1 MTSDLAALERAD
13 FDWVRTLD
21 SVWSDAEAV
30 AGGPNEATVAQ
41 IAADLFRTAKDLG
54 SRPGGRVM
62 VGPPGVGKTHMV
74 GRLRREVWA
83 KGGWFVLLD
92 VLGLQDFWR
101 TAALSFITALLHE
114 MSDGRR
120 QLEAVLAGV
129 ARRFNIEEQ
138 VETAFALPDLDP
150 VKLVEVFQRVLPMV
164 DRSKAMEHG
173 DVFRAMCFLRSQD
186 FMAASLAHAWLQGYD
201 ADPERR
207 MKLGFFRPPPDS
219 ARIVAGISW
228 IMGIAG
234 PTLVALDQID
244 GVVDASRL
252 PGEDG
257 QDGPGLAEVLAAGI
271 VELHDVR
278 HRGMTVL
285 ACLEESWNR
294 LRLKGSKAFEQR
306 LTPPAP
312 IQLIGMNDRTAA
324 AGLVAR
330 RIAPAYAEVGLVPSY
345 PTWPFPRPVIDA
357 AAATGIMPRL
367 LLMRC
372 DAFRRDC
379 LARGKVVECPS
390 LLGDTQ
396 TSPPPPI
403 DSEGFNLEAAKHRAE
418 IPDASAVEDAP
429 LGRLLRDAFDLYALE
444 TPPREDTDVASKG
457 DPEQRIPPLHGRL
470 TFTYH
475 TENDRERHVCYRALP
490 QTNAIAF
497 GARLRAAL
505 TSSGISAKIA
515 GRDLVLARRG
525 PIPGGPKTRE
535 LFDRFTK
542 AGGIVIDPLDGDL
555 RTFAALR
562 DMRASAEAHGQRDAF
577 EAWLRKEQPLRATA
591 FFKAAVPGEEPVSP
605 PPHSGPADEARPE
618 KPRAETPTPE
628 APRPQPSSGPR
639 AADPPPAEAA
649 PEPAKAPPTPP
660 RSPDDLV
667 PVGRFGD
674 GAAAAV
680 RVDLLPRHTAVLA
693 GSGSGKTVLLRRL
706 IEEAALLGVP
716 SVVVDPN
723 NDLSRLGDPWPARPA
738 AFTAEDDAKAAAYA
752 RSVEVVVW
760 TPGARAG
767 NPLFLSVLPDF
778 AAVKDDPDERDA
790 AVEMAGEA
798 LGPLAGARNQTQRGV
813 LYGALRAFARRGGG
827 DLEAFTALLADL
839 PEDASRIGG
848 APKLAAGLA
857 DGLRSAV
864 ETNPLLRVDGPV
876 LDPAALFAGPD
887 PARTRVSVINLAALG
902 SDAAREDFVNRLQM
916 ALFGW
921 IKRNPSERG
930 RLYAVDEAQTFLPA
944 AGRVVASSASG
955 RKLAAQARKYG
966 LGLVVATQAPKGIDT
981 QIVSNCTTQFFG
993 RQSSPAT
1000 ISGAAEMMAA
1010 KGGAASDI
1018 GKLSRGEFYFATEGM
1033 GRPRK
1038 VATPLCLTH
1047 HPANP
1052 PSPDEVAARAR
1063 AARDAADPARRS

>member
-1 MTSDLAALERAD
+1 MSTALEALERAD
-13 FDWVRTLD
+13 FDWTRTLD
-21 SVWSDAEAV
+21 SVWSDADPT
-30 AGGPNEATVAQ
+30 AGGPNEVVISTVAN
-41 IAADLFRTAKDLG
+41 DLFKETKDL
-54 SRPGGRVM
+54 SAHPLGRVL
-62 VGPPGVGKTHMV
+62 VGQAGIGKTHLV

-101 TAALSFITALLHE
+101 TTALSFVTALLHD

-120 QLEAVLAGV
+120 QLEAILAGV

-164 DRSKAMEHG
+164 DRGKAMEHV

-186 FMAASLAHAWLQGYD
+186 FMASSLAHAWLQGYD
-201 ADPERR
+201 ADAERR
-207 MKLGFFRPPPDS
+207 TKLGFFRPPPDP
-219 ARIVAGISW
+219 ARIVAGLSW
-228 IMGIAG
+228 IMSIAG

-244 GVVDASRL
+244 GVIDASRL
-252 PGEDG
+252 PGDDG
-257 QDGPGLAEVLAAGI
+257 LDGPGLAEVLAAGL
-271 VELHDVR
+271 VEMHDVR
-278 HRGMTVL
+278 HRGMTVITCLSSSWERMQARSIKPL
-285 ACLEESWNR
+285 AGRFRNAAVLS
-294 LRLKGSKAFEQR
+294 
-306 LTPPAP
+306 
-312 IQLIGMNDRTAA
+312 GMNDANAA
-324 AGLVAR
+324 AGLISAR
-330 RIAPAYAEVGLVPSY
+330 LASAYAEVGFAPPY
-345 PTWPFPRPVIDA
+345 PYWPFTRSAIEA
-357 AAATGIMPRL
+357 AAAGRVMPRT

-379 LARGKVVECPS
+379 LARGEVAECRDLAGERIQISEPPS
-390 LLGDTQ
+390 DGGEFD
-396 TSPPPPI
+396 
-403 DSEGFNLEAAKHRAE
+403 LEAARRRAE
-418 IPDASAVEDAP
+418 VPDASAVEDAP
-429 LGRLLRDAFDLYALE
+429 LGRVLRDAFDLYALE
-444 TPPREDTDVASKG
+444 TPHDENTDVASRG
-457 DPEQRIPPLHGRL
+457 EPEQRIPPLHGRL

-475 TENDRERHVCYRALP
+475 AENDRERHVCYRGLP

-505 TSSGISAKIA
+505 TSSGIEAKLP
-515 GRDLVLARRG
+515 GRNLVLARRG
-525 PIPGGPKTRE
+525 EIPSGPKTRD
-535 LFDRFTK
+535 LFARFSK
-542 AGGIVIDPLDGDL
+542 AGGIVIDPSDDDL
-555 RTFAALR
+555 KTFVALS
-562 DMRASAEAHGQRDAF
+562 DMRRSAEARGKRDAF
-577 EAWLRKEQPLRATA
+577 EVWLRKKKPLRATA
-591 FFKAAVPGEEPVSP
+591 LFKAAGLGEEPASSP
-605 PPHSGPADEARPE
+605 SGSGPADGSKPE
-618 KPRAETPTPE
+618 KPEPETWKPE
-628 APRPQPSSGPR
+628 APPPASRPQPPSNPR
-639 AADPPPAEAA
+639 AADPPPAEMAPGPAEAA
-649 PEPAKAPPTPP
+649 PTPP
-660 RSPDDLV
+660 RSPDDAV

-674 GAAAAV
+674 GAPAAV
-680 RVDLLPRHTAVLA
+680 RVDLLPRHTAILA

-738 AFTAEDDAKAAAYA
+738 TFTAEDDTKAAAYA
-752 RSVEVVVW
+752 RNVEVVVW

-778 AAVKDDPDERDA
+778 SAVRDDPDERDA
-790 AVEMAGEA
+790 AVEMAAEA
-798 LGPLAGARNQTQRGV
+798 LGPLSGAKNQNQRGV

-827 DLEAFTALLADL
+827 DLTAFIALLADL
-839 PEDASRIGG
+839 PEDASQIGA

-864 ETNPLLRVDGPV
+864 ETNPLLRVEGPV
-876 LDPAALFAGPD
+876 LDPATLFAGPD

-921 IKRNPSERG
+921 IKRHPSERG

-944 AGRVVASSASG
+944 AGRIVASSASG

-1000 ISGAAEMMAA
+1000 IAGAAEMMAA

-1018 GKLSRGEFYFATEGM
+1018 GKLVRGEFYFATEGM
-1033 GRPRK
+1033 GRPRR
-1038 VATPLCLTH
+1038 VSTPLCITH

-1052 PSPDEVAARAR
+1052 PSPDEVVAR
-1063 AARDAADPARRS
+1063 AARTRAP

>member
-1 MTSDLAALERAD
+1 MQTELAALERAD

-21 SVWSDAEAV
+21 SVWSDTEPT
-30 AGGPNEATVAQ
+30 AGGPNEPIAAQ
-41 IAADLFRTAKDLG
+41 IAADLVKGAKDLG
-54 SRPGGRVM
+54 SHPNGRVLI
-62 VGPPGVGKTHMV
+62 GQAGVGKTHLV

-83 KGGWFVLLD
+83 RGGWFVLLD

-101 TAALSFITALLHE
+101 TAALSFVTALLHD

-138 VETAFALPDLDP
+138 VEAAFALPDLDP

-164 DRSKAMEHG
+164 DRAKAMEHG

-186 FMAASLAHAWLQGYD
+186 FTAASLAHAWLQGYD

-207 MKLGFFRPPPDS
+207 TKLGFFRPPPEP
-219 ARIVAGISW
+219 ARIVAGLSW

-244 GVVDASRL
+244 GVIDASRL
-252 PGEDG
+252 PDEDG
-257 QDGPGLAEVLAAGI
+257 PDGAGLAEVLAAGL
-271 VELHDVR
+271 VELNDVR

-285 ACLEESWNR
+285 ACLEGSWE
-294 LRLKGSKAFEQR
+294 RLKARSTNAFVHR
-306 LTPPAP
+306 FTPPAP
-312 IQLIGMNDRTAA
+312 VVLRGMNDRKAA
-324 AGLVAR
+324 AGLVAGR
-330 RIAPAYAEVGLVPSY
+330 LAPAFDGAGFAPPY
-345 PTWPFPRPVIDA
+345 PTWPFSRSAIDA
-357 AAATGIMPRL
+357 AAAIGIMPRL

-379 LARGKVVECPS
+379 IAKGVVTECND
-390 LLGDTQ
+390 LVGE
-396 TSPPPPI
+396 PPPPPVPAI
-403 DSEGFNLEAAKHRAE
+403 ESDDFNVAAARHRAE
-418 IPDASAVEDAP
+418 IPDAAAVEDAP
-429 LGRLLRDAFDLYALE
+429 LGRLLRDAFDLYAME
-444 TPPREDTDVASKG
+444 TPPRDDTDVASKG

-475 TENDRERHVCYRALP
+475 AENDRERHVCYRGLP

-505 TSSGISAKIA
+505 TSSGISSQIA

-525 PIPGGPKTRE
+525 GIPGGPKTRD

-542 AGGIVIDPLDGDL
+542 AGGIVVDPSDDDL

-562 DMRASAEAHGQRDAF
+562 DMRASAEAHGRRDAF
-577 EAWLRKEQPLRATA
+577 EAWLREKKPLRATA
-591 FFKAAVPGEEPVSP
+591 FFRAAGLGEGPDAP
-605 PPHSGPADEARPE
+605 PPGPTNRPDPEPEAAKPARRPA
-618 KPRAETPTPE
+618 PRPAPPPVAGSTPGATAPDRPE
-628 APRPQPSSGPR
+628 APPPRER
-639 AADPPPAEAA
+639 AA
-649 PEPAKAPPTPP
+649 
-660 RSPDDLV
+660 RPDAI

-674 GAAAAV
+674 GSPAAIEL
-680 RVDLLPRHTAVLA
+680 DLLPRHTAILA

-706 IEEAALLGVP
+706 IEEAALMGVP
-716 SVVVDPN
+716 SIVVDPN
-723 NDLSRLGDPWPARPA
+723 NDLSRLGDPWPERPE
-738 AFTAEDDAKAAAYA
+738 AFTAEDDAAAAAYA
-752 RSVEVVVW
+752 RRVEVVVW

-778 AAVKDDPDERDA
+778 AALRDDPDERDA
-790 AVEMAGEA
+790 AVEMAAEA
-798 LGPLAGARNQTQRGV
+798 LGPLSGAKTQTQRGV
-813 LYGALRAFARRGGG
+813 LYGALHAFARRGGG
-827 DLEAFTALLADL
+827 DLRAFTALLGDL
-839 PEDASRIGG
+839 PEGASEIGA
-848 APKLAAGLA
+848 APRLAAGLA
-857 DGLRSAV
+857 DGLRAAV
-864 ETNPLLRVDGPV
+864 ATNPLLRVDGPV
-876 LDPAALFAGPD
+876 LDPATLFAGPD
-887 PARTRVSVINLAALG
+887 EGRTRVSVINLSALG
-902 SDAAREDFVNRLQM
+902 SDLAREDFVNRLQM

-921 IKRNPSERG
+921 IKRNPSPRG
-930 RLYAVDEAQTFLPA
+930 RLYAIDEAQTFLPA
-944 AGRVVASSASG
+944 AGRIVASSASG

-1000 ISGAAEMMAA
+1000 IAGAAEMMAA

-1018 GKLSRGEFYFATEGM
+1018 GKLVRGEFYFATEGM
-1033 GRPRK
+1033 GRPRR
-1038 VATPLCLTH
+1038 VSTPLCLSH

-1052 PSPDEVAARAR
+1052 PSPDEVLSRAARAR
-1063 AARDAADPARRS
+1063 DALEQPRRP

>member
-1 MTSDLAALERAD
+1 MTTDLAALERAD
-13 FDWVRTLD
+13 FNWVRTLD
-21 SVWSDAEAV
+21 SVWSDAEPT
-30 AGGPNEATVAQ
+30 AGGPNEPIATQ
-41 IAADLFRTAKDLG
+41 IAADLVREARDLG
-54 SRPGGRVM
+54 SRPNGRVM
-62 VGPPGVGKTHMV
+62 VGQAGVGKTHIV

-83 KGGWFVLLD
+83 RGGWFVLLD

-101 TAALSFITALLHE
+101 TAALSFVTALLHD

-138 VETAFALPDLDP
+138 VEAAFALPDLDP
-150 VKLVEVFQRVLPMV
+150 VALVSVFQRVLPMV
-164 DRSKAMEHG
+164 DRSRAMEHG

-207 MKLGFFRPPPDS
+207 MKLGFFRPPPVP
-219 ARIVAGISW
+219 AKIVAGLSW

-244 GVVDASRL
+244 GVIDASRL
-252 PGEDG
+252 PGDDG
-257 QDGPGLAEVLAAGI
+257 MDGPGLAEVLAAGL

-285 ACLEESWNR
+285 ACLEDSWD
-294 LRLKGSKAFEQR
+294 RLKARGTNAFVQR

-312 IQLIGMNDRTAA
+312 VQLRGMNDRKAA
-324 AGLVAR
+324 AGLVAGR
-330 RIAPAYAEVGLVPSY
+330 LAPAYAEAGHVPAY
-345 PTWPFPRPVIDA
+345 ATWPFPRPVIDA
-357 AAATGIMPRL
+357 AAATGIMPRI

-372 DAFRRDC
+372 DAFRREC
-379 LARGKVVECPS
+379 LARGEVKECRDLIGEPPAPS
-390 LLGDTQ
+390 
-396 TSPPPPI
+396 PPPI
-403 DSEGFNLEAAKHRAE
+403 DGDDFDLAAARLSAE
-418 IPDASAVEDAP
+418 IPDAEAVEDTP

-475 TENDRERHVCYRALP
+475 AENDRERHVCYRGLP

-505 TSSGISAKIA
+505 TSSGISSNIK

-542 AGGIVIDPLDGDL
+542 AGGILIEPSDEDL
-555 RTFAALR
+555 RTFAALQ
-562 DMRASAEAHGQRDAF
+562 DMRVSAETHGRRDAF
-577 EAWLRKEQPLRATA
+577 EAWLRDAKPLRATA
-591 FFKAAVPGEEPVSP
+591 FFKAAGLGDEPQTPPPGPRPAGTPDPRATKPARREPAHPSSP
-605 PPHSGPADEARPE
+605 PPA
-618 KPRAETPTPE
+618 KPTPTAAVPE
-628 APRPQPSSGPR
+628 RTEVTPASRAAPPRPD
-639 AADPPPAEAA
+639 AI
-649 PEPAKAPPTPP
+649 T
-660 RSPDDLV
+660 
-667 PVGRFGD
+667 VGRFGD
-674 GAAAAV
+674 GGPAAI
-680 RVDLLPRHTAVLA
+680 RLDLLPRHTAILA

-716 SVVVDPN
+716 AIVVDPN
-723 NDLSRLGDPWPARPA
+723 NDLSRLGDPWPTRPE

-752 RSVEVVVW
+752 RDVEVVVW

-778 AAVKDDPDERDA
+778 AALRDDADEREA
-790 AVEMAGEA
+790 AVEMAAEA
-798 LGPLAGARNQTQRGV
+798 LGPLSGAKNQTQRGV
-813 LYGALRAFARRGGG
+813 LYGALRAFAARGGG
-827 DLEAFTALLADL
+827 DLQALTALLGDL
-839 PEDASRIGG
+839 PEGASDIGA
-848 APKLAAGLA
+848 APKIASSLA
-857 DGLRSAV
+857 DGLRAAV
-864 ETNPLLRVDGPV
+864 ATNPLLRVEGPV
-876 LDPAALFAGPD
+876 LDPATLFAGPD
-887 PARTRVSVINLAALG
+887 ESRTRVSVINLSALG
-902 SDAAREDFVNRLQM
+902 SDLAREDFVNRLQM

-930 RLYAVDEAQTFLPA
+930 RLYAVDEAQTFLPS
-944 AGRVVASSASG
+944 AGKTVPSSASG

-1000 ISGAAEMMAA
+1000 IAGAGEMMAA

-1018 GKLSRGEFYFATEGM
+1018 GKLVRGEFYFATEGM
-1033 GRPRK
+1033 ARPRK
-1038 VATPLCLTH
+1038 VGTPLCLSH

-1052 PSPDEVAARAR
+1052 PSPEEVIER
-1063 AARDAADPARRS
+1063 ARRSRSR

>member
-1 MTSDLAALERAD
+1 MTTDLAALERAD

-21 SVWSDAEAV
+21 SVWSDAEPSAS
-30 AGGPNEATVAQ
+30 GPNEPIVAQ
-41 IAADLFRTAKDLG
+41 IADDLFRAARDLG

-62 VGPPGVGKTHMV
+62 VGPAGVGKTHMV
-74 GRLRREVWA
+74 GQLRREVWA
-83 KGGWFVLLD
+83 RGGWFVLLD

-101 TAALSFITALLHE
+101 TAALSFVTALLHD

-120 QLEAVLAGV
+120 QLESVLAGV
-129 ARRFNIEEQ
+129 ARRFHIEEQ

-150 VKLVEVFQRVLPMV
+150 VRLVEVFQRVLPMV

-207 MKLGFFRPPPDS
+207 IKLGFFRPPPEP
-219 ARIVAGISW
+219 ARIVAGLSW

-244 GVVDASRL
+244 GVIDASRL

-257 QDGPGLAEVLAAGI
+257 AEGPGLAEVLAAGL

-285 ACLEESWNR
+285 ACLEDSWD
-294 LRLKGSKAFEQR
+294 RLKSKSTKAFEQR

-312 IQLIGMNDRTAA
+312 VQLRGMNDRKAA
-324 AGLVAR
+324 AGLVAGR
-330 RIAPAYAEVGLVPSY
+330 LASAYAEVGHAPTY

-379 LARGKVVECPS
+379 LARGTVTECRD
-390 LLGDTQ
+390 LVGDAPA
-396 TSPPPPI
+396 PPRPPT
-403 DSEGFNLEAAKHRAE
+403 DGDDFDLAAARHLAD
-418 IPDASAVEDAP
+418 IPDAKAVEDAP
-429 LGRLLRDAFDLYALE
+429 LGSLLRDAFDLYALE
-444 TPPREDTDVASKG
+444 TPPREDIDVASKG

-470 TFTYH
+470 TFTYRA
-475 TENDRERHVCYRALP
+475 ENDRERHVCYRGLP

-505 TSSGISAKIA
+505 TSAGISSKIA

-525 PIPGGPKTRE
+525 PIPSGPKTLE
-535 LFDRFTK
+535 LFARFAK
-542 AGGIVIDPLDGDL
+542 AGGIVIDPSDDDL
-555 RTFAALR
+555 GTFAALR
-562 DMRASAEAHGQRDAF
+562 DLRASAEAHGRRDAF
-577 EAWLRKEQPLRATA
+577 EAWLRAEKPLRATG
-591 FFKAAVPGEEPVSP
+591 FFKAAGLGEEP
-605 PPHSGPADEARPE
+605 R
-618 KPRAETPTPE
+618 
-628 APRPQPSSGPR
+628 APRPDPGPAARPAPEAATPASPEPSPPDAPAAASTPIATIAGLSLGALPQTSAPPR
-639 AADPPPAEAA
+639 ADAI
-649 PEPAKAPPTPP
+649 
-660 RSPDDLV
+660 

-674 GAAAAV
+674 GGPATIGL
-680 RVDLLPRHTAVLA
+680 DLLPRHTAILA

-706 IEEAALLGVP
+706 IEEAALMGVP
-716 SVVVDPN
+716 SVVIDPN
-723 NDLSRLGDPWPARPA
+723 NDLSRLGDPWPTRPDG
-738 AFTAEDDAKAAAYA
+738 FTAEDDSKAAAYA
-752 RSVEVVVW
+752 RDVEVVVW

-778 AAVKDDPDERDA
+778 SALRDDPDERDA
-790 AVEMAGEA
+790 AVEMAADA
-798 LGPLAGARNQTQRGV
+798 LGPLSGAKNQTQRGV

-827 DLEAFTALLADL
+827 DLKAFTALLGDL
-839 PEDASRIGG
+839 PEEASDIGA
-848 APKLAAGLA
+848 APKVAAGLA
-857 DGLRSAV
+857 DGLRAAV
-864 ETNPLLRVDGPV
+864 ATNPLLRVDGPV
-876 LDPAALFAGPD
+876 LDPATLFAGPD
-887 PARTRVSVINLAALG
+887 PARTRVSVINLSALG

-930 RLYAVDEAQTFLPA
+930 RLYAVDEAQTFLPS
-944 AGRVVASSASG
+944 AGRTVASSASG
-955 RKLAAQARKYG
+955 RRLAAQARKYG

-1018 GKLSRGEFYFATEGM
+1018 GKLMRGEFYFATEGM

-1038 VATPLCLTH
+1038 VATPLCLSH

-1052 PSPDEVAARAR
+1052 PSPDEVLER
-1063 AARDAADPARRS
+1063 ARRSREAAP

>member
-101 TAALSFITALLHE
+101 TAALSFVTALLHD

-207 MKLGFFRPPPDS
+207 TKLGFFRPPPEP
-219 ARIVAGISW
+219 ARIVAGLSW

-244 GVVDASRL
+244 GVIDASRL
-252 PGEDG
+252 PGDDG
-257 QDGPGLAEVLAAGI
+257 QDGPGLAEVLAAGL

-294 LRLKGSKAFEQR
+294 LRSRGTKAFEQR

-312 IQLIGMNDRTAA
+312 VQLIGMNDRRAA
-324 AGLVAR
+324 AGLVAGR
-330 RIAPAYAEVGLVPSY
+330 LAPAYAEVGHVPTY
-345 PTWPFPRPVIDA
+345 PTWPFPRAVIDA
-357 AAATGIMPRL
+357 AASTGIMPRL

-379 LARGKVVECPS
+379 LARGKVAECPS
-390 LLGDTQ
+390 LIGDA
-396 TSPPPPI
+396 PPPLRPLV
-403 DSEGFNLEAAKHRAE
+403 DGEGFDLEAAKHRAE
-418 IPDASAVEDAP
+418 IPDAAAVEDAP

-444 TPPREDTDVASKG
+444 TPPREDTDIASKG

-475 TENDRERHVCYRALP
+475 AENDRERHVCYRGLP

-505 TSSGISAKIA
+505 TSSGISANIA

-535 LFDRFTK
+535 LFDRFTR
-542 AGGIVIDPLDGDL
+542 AGGIVIDPLDEDL

-577 EAWLRKEQPLRATA
+577 EAWLRETKPLRATA
-591 FFKAAVPGEEPVSP
+591 FFKAAVPGDEPTARSTG
-605 PPHSGPADEARPE
+605 SGPADEPKPE
-618 KPRAETPTPE
+618 PLAP
-628 APRPQPSSGPR
+628 APRPRPSSNPR
-639 AADPPPAEAA
+639 AADPPSAEAA
-649 PEPAKAPPTPP
+649 PEPAKPPPRPP
-660 RSPDDLV
+660 RSPDDIV

-674 GAAAAV
+674 GAPAAV
-680 RVDLLPRHTAVLA
+680 RVDLLPRHTAILA
-693 GSGSGKTVLLRRL
+693 GSGSGKTVLLRRV

-716 SVVVDPN
+716 AVVVDPN
-723 NDLSRLGDPWPARPA
+723 NDLSRLGDPWPERPA
-738 AFTAEDDAKAAAYA
+738 AFTAEDDAKAVRYA
-752 RSVEVVVW
+752 RDVEVVVW

-778 AAVKDDPDERDA
+778 SAVRDDPDERDA
-790 AVEMAGEA
+790 AVEMAAEA
-798 LGPLAGARNQTQRGV
+798 LGPLSGAKSQKERGV
-813 LYGALRAFARRGGG
+813 LYGALNAFARRGGG
-827 DLEAFTALLADL
+827 DLKAFIALLSDL
-839 PEDASRIGG
+839 PEDASEIGG
-848 APKLAAGLA
+848 AAKLAATLA

-864 ETNPLLRVDGPV
+864 ATNPLLRVDGPV
-876 LDPAALFAGPD
+876 LDPATLFAGAD

-944 AGRVVASSASG
+944 AGKVAASSASG
-955 RKLAAQARKYG
+955 RRLAAQARKYG

-1000 ISGAAEMMAA
+1000 IAGAAEMMAA
-1010 KGGAASDI
+1010 KGGSAPDI
-1018 GKLSRGEFYFATEGM
+1018 GKLSSGQFYFATEGM
-1033 GRPRK
+1033 GRPRRIE
-1038 VATPLCLTH
+1038 APLCLTH

-1052 PSPDEVAARAR
+1052 PSPDEVVAR
-1063 AARDAADPARRS
+1063 AARTRAAD